1 MNIASQVFD
10 EQVAL
15 LFRNASVGLATTT
28 AGAGVVA
35 VLMYGSVSN
44 SRLAICVG
52 AVLAAVAARYV
63 MVRRYRHAPV
73 RDTAVWMRA
82 FCRGAIGGGLS
93 WGLCVA
99 LLLPP
104 QRVDLQFALLTIIA
118 LVPALSLATL
128 GAHQRAFNLYMFPVV
143 VPMTVALTLFADRTH
158 LTVAFASI
166 VYGVVLWVMGARAHK
181 AMVESLGQRFQKEA
195 LMVEIVAARE
205 TAEQARLAAEDAN
218 RAKSMFLATM
228 SHEIRTPM
236 NGVLGMTELLL
247 QTNLAPE
254 QRRYAHTVQLS
265 GRELLSI
272 INDVLDFS
280 KIEARKIELEAVPL
294 NIGHI
299 VREVVEMV
307 VNTAVSK
314 GVKLTCVVDPHV
326 SPALL
331 GDPMRLRQILVNL
344 VGNAIKFTAQG
355 EVVVQVEALSS
366 AGAFAGDAA
375 QSLRVTV
382 RDTGIGIAPESQ
394 SRLFTAFMQADGST
408 TRQYGGSGLGL
419 AIVKQLVDLM
429 RGEISVQSVLGSGT
443 TFTVLLQLERA
454 VVAQP
459 SVAPGHASVAQRM
472 NCTVLLVEDNAVNRL
487 LATTMLESL
496 GCTVLAA
503 ENGEEGVAA
512 WRRTPCDMVL
522 MDCQMPVLDGYDAT
536 RRIRSEEANRE
547 RSALGRR
554 NTPIPI
560 VALTANALHSDR
572 EVCLQAGMDD
582 HLAKPFSLAQL
593 SAVVRRWTN
602 ASNDA
607 FAASAVSRSERDD
620 AA

>member
-1 MNIASQVFD
+1 M
-10 EQVAL
+10 
-15 LFRNASVGLATTT
+15 
-28 AGAGVVA
+28 
-35 VLMYGSVSN
+35 
-44 SRLAICVG
+44 
-52 AVLAAVAARYV
+52 
-63 MVRRYRHAPV
+63 
-73 RDTAVWMRA
+73 
-82 FCRGAIGGGLS
+82 
-93 WGLCVA
+93 
-99 LLLPP
+99 
-104 QRVDLQFALLTIIA
+104 QFALLTIIA

-158 LTVAFASI
+158 LTVAFASM
-166 VYGVVLWVMGARAHK
+166 VYGAVLWVMGARAHK

-254 QRRYAHTVQLS
+254 QRRYAHTVQIS

-366 AGAFAGDAA
+366 ADAFAGGAA
-375 QSLRVTV
+375 QALRVTV

-459 SVAPGHASVAQRM
+459 SVASGHASVAQRM

-487 LATTMLESL
+487 VATTMLESL

>member
-1 MNIASQVFD
+1 MRVNNACQLD
-10 EQVAL
+10 AL
-15 LFRNASVGLATTT
+15 AHR
-28 AGAGVVA
+28 
-35 VLMYGSVSN
+35 
-44 SRLAICVG
+44 
-52 AVLAAVAARYV
+52 
-63 MVRRYRHAPV
+63 
-73 RDTAVWMRA
+73 
-82 FCRGAIGGGLS
+82 
-93 WGLCVA
+93 
-99 LLLPP
+99 
-104 QRVDLQFALLTIIA
+104 RVDDHF
-118 LVPALSLATL
+118 
-128 GAHQRAFNLYMFPVV
+128 Y
-143 VPMTVALTLFADRTH
+143 
-158 LTVAFASI
+158 
-166 VYGVVLWVMGARAHK
+166 
-181 AMVESLGQRFQKEA
+181 
-195 LMVEIVAARE
+195 
-205 TAEQARLAAEDAN
+205 
-218 RAKSMFLATM
+218 
-228 SHEIRTPM
+228 
-236 NGVLGMTELLL
+236 
-247 QTNLAPE
+247 
-254 QRRYAHTVQLS
+254 
-265 GRELLSI
+265 
-272 INDVLDFS
+272 
-280 KIEARKIELEAVPL
+280 

-344 VGNAIKFTAQG
+344 VGNAIKFTARG

-366 AGAFAGDAA
+366 ADPFAGGAA

-429 RGEISVQSVLGSGT
+429 RGKISVQSVLGSGT

-496 GCTVLAA
+496 GCTVLSA
-503 ENGEEGVAA
+503 ENGEEGVAV
-512 WRRTPCDMVL
+512 WRRTPCDIVL

-547 RSALGRR
+547 RNALAGR

-602 ASNDA
+602 ASSDA
-607 FAASAVSRSERDD
+607 LAASAVSRSERDD